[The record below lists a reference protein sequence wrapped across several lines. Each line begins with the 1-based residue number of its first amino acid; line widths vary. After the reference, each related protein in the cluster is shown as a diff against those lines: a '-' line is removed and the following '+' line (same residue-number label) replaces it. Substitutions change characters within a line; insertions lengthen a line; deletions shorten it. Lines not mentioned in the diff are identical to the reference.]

1 MPDDRRPSIVQHPL
15 NDPGGLI
22 LIAAVG
28 LIHRAHAFVGLELRL
43 EGEIFGIV
51 CFAVARIQSIG
62 KYMNIFERATT
73 RVVIPEVINW
83 PEMVFRQHCAHAL
96 NRRNGRPHAG
106 FSVEPVSAAAAAGI
120 AFVRRIISGS
130 VLFPVTRRDIFVRS
144 GHLDA
149 ALAGVSGQLCGC
161 R

>member
-1 MPDDRRPSIVQHPL
+1 MIRRPPRSTLFPYTTLFRSALGAEVAASGAKIKVIQMPDDRRPSIVQHPL

-83 PEMVFRQHCAHAL
+83 PEMV
-96 NRRNGRPHAG
+96 
-106 FSVEPVSAAAAAGI
+106 
-120 AFVRRIISGS
+120 
-130 VLFPVTRRDIFVRS
+130 
-144 GHLDA
+144 
-149 ALAGVSGQLCGC
+149 
-161 R
+161 